1 MNSPSRRALCCMA
14 LGGLLLPARSGLAMP
29 GNFTFSE
36 RELQAQLAQRFPI
49 QRSLLDMFDLRLF
62 DPQLR
67 LDPQTR
73 RLSTELNLLAS
84 DTRSGRSLRGRL
96 ALGYALRFEPSD
108 HSIRLVKP
116 RVERFD
122 FEAAP
127 GTSLRRDE
135 ATQRLV
141 MALAERLLEDLVLYR
156 VPAQRLA
163 LLRAI
168 GFRPGTISVT
178 PAGVEITIEPDLS
191 APASEPASASAP
203 APAPASGAA
212 SAPSK

>member
-1 MNSPSRRALCCMA
+1 MNSLARRALCCMA
-14 LGGLLLPARSGLAMP
+14 LCGLLLPARPGLGMP

-49 QRSLLDMFDLRLF
+49 QRSLLDMFDLRLS

-67 LDPQTR
+67 LDPQAR
-73 RLSTELNLLAS
+73 RLSTELNLQAS
-84 DTRSGRSLRGRL
+84 DMRSGRSLRGRL

-116 RVERFD
+116 RVESFD
-122 FEAAP
+122 FETAP
-127 GTSLRRDE
+127 GTALRRDE

-141 MALAERLLEDLVLYR
+141 MALAERLLDDLVLYR

-178 PAGVEITIEPDLS
+178 PAGVEITIEPDL
-191 APASEPASASAP
+191 PASASAP
-203 APAPASGAA
+203 APAPASGTA

>member
-1 MNSPSRRALCCMA
+1 MNSLARRALCCMA
-14 LGGLLLPARSGLAMP
+14 LCGLWLPAHPAMAMP
-29 GNFTFSE
+29 GSITFSE
-36 RELQAQLAQRFPI
+36 QELQGQLAQRFPI
-49 QRSLLDMFDLRLF
+49 QRKLLDLFDLRLS

-67 LDPQTR
+67 LDAQAK
-73 RLSTELNLLAS
+73 RLSTELNLQAS

-96 ALGYALRFEPSD
+96 GLGYALRFEPSD

-116 RVERFD
+116 RVESFD
-122 FEAAP
+122 FEAGP
-127 GTSLRRDE
+127 GASLRRDE

-141 MALAERLLEDLVLYR
+141 MAMAERLLEDLVLYR

-178 PAGVEITIEPDLS
+178 PAGVEITIEPDLP
-191 APASEPASASAP
+191 APATAPAP
-203 APAPASGAA
+203 APAPASVPGTA